1 MTAPNR
7 YPAFR
12 LILPAASLV
21 WITAVLW
28 PSVMTWFDWETV
40 RFFVIP
46 RPSRYRWLES
56 LTGNWVDLSDYG
68 ITVASQTLRPLM
80 AWSFQ
85 IETLL
90 FDSWAPGYHMV
101 NLLAHM
107 VCAWLLFRFLH
118 RNGIDFR
125 AAWLAAMFF
134 ALHPLSTQPLW
145 ILVDRAET
153 FVLIGGLI
161 VLIAYPARP
170 LLAAGG
176 LLLALLSKET
186 AVTIPAWLVAWEFL
200 GRVPEPLPTPLAKRI
215 RPLIPLFL
223 IVMLYVLYRWLVF
236 SGIGGYRAVN
246 HARFDHLADVM
257 LQNIAWLCA
266 VPHPRVWVTLL
277 FLILATACLTVSRI
291 SRFSLVWM
299 CLFLLPVHNLSNK
312 WYLYVP
318 VAAFAVCLAGGIHA
332 ALRSP
337 AIARPVCFSGLTVVA
352 GLSVLSHAELLH
364 QRRNAEVPVRIAA
377 RVSELHPDLPRGA
390 RIRFALAPPLRTADL
405 RGHFIDPSKF
415 EVRKFKTP
423 IESIVWDLNAT
434 RYVPDGRPVW
444 TRSVEAALQLLYDDI
459 GIRAALADPGTPDPP
474 GLPSVTLSY
483 EPASGSL
490 NRVE

>member
-1 MTAPNR
+1 MTAPYQSPSSR
-7 YPAFR
+7 VV
-12 LILPAASLV
+12 LPAITLA
-21 WITAVLW
+21 WIAAVLH
-28 PSVMTWFDWETV
+28 PSITTWFDWETV
-40 RFFVIP
+40 RFFIIA
-46 RPSRYRWLES
+46 RPGRYRWFES

-90 FDSWAPGYHMV
+90 FGSWAPGYHLV

-107 VCAWLLFRFLH
+107 LCVWLLYRFLF
-118 RNGIDFR
+118 RNGIDSR

-134 ALHPLSTQPLW
+134 AVHPLSTQPLW
-145 ILVDRAET
+145 ILGDRAET

-161 VLIAYPARP
+161 ALIAYPTRP
-170 LLAAGG
+170 LLTAGG
-176 LLLALLSKET
+176 LLLALFSKET

-200 GRVPEPLPTPLAKRI
+200 GRCPEPVAVGIRI
-215 RPLIPLFL
+215 RRLVPPFL
-223 IVMLYVLYRWLVF
+223 IVLSYLFYRSLVF
-236 SGIGGYRAVN
+236 SGIGGYRSVD

-257 LQNIAWLCA
+257 MQNIAWLCA
-266 VPHPRVWVTLL
+266 MPHPRAGVTVL
-277 FLILATACLTVSRI
+277 FLLLVTMCLTVSRI

-312 WYLYVP
+312 WYLYTP

-332 ALRSP
+332 ALRRP
-337 AIARPVCFSGLTVVA
+337 ASARPVCFGGLAVIA

-364 QRRNAEVPVRIAA
+364 QHRNAEVPVRIAA
-377 RVSELHPDLPRGA
+377 RVSELHPDLPRGS
-390 RIRFALAPPLRTADL
+390 RIRFTLAPPPQTAEL
-405 RGHFIDPSKF
+405 TGHFIDPSKF
-415 EVRKFKTP
+415 EIRKFKTP

-434 RYVPDGRPVW
+434 RYAPDGRPVW

-459 GIRAALADPGTPDPP
+459 GIRAVLADPGTPDPP

-483 EPASGSL
+483 DPVSGSV